1 MIMLI
6 NKILKRLS
14 VAMGTAVFGLG
25 LLGASSAY
33 AQDKGT
39 VHLAYVEWSSEVA
52 STNVMRVLL
61 EQAGYDVKMSSLTG
75 AAMWQAVANG
85 DADAMLAAWLPTTHE
100 DYFAQLGDKVE
111 DLGPNL
117 DGTKLGLVVPAY
129 TEITSIEE
137 LNDNAKKF
145 NNEIIGIDPGAGLQ
159 RLTGDVVDQYNLKL
173 RLRDG
178 TDATMTAALA
188 NAIQNN
194 EDIVITAWT
203 PHWMFARWD
212 LKYLEDPKGIYG
224 GAEQIHT
231 IARKGLKDEKPEAYA
246 ILDAFNWTTDD
257 MGEIMLMNEE
267 AGSNPYENAKKW
279 VEANPEKVQA
289 WMPTTE

>member
-1 MIMLI
+1 MLI